1 MNTKYS
7 LPRPPANTP
16 NLYATE
22 DGGDAYEQ
30 LVYAHYFIG
39 SADWFVLEYSKDED
53 VVFCWAEL
61 VPNCGE
67 LGYTSLKELEELSV
81 NQRLIASKNIV
92 LEFPIRVEKEINWTP
107 RTLRECLKNR

>member
-1 MNTKYS
+1 MNIKYS

-22 DGGDAYEQ
+22 DNGDAYEK

-61 VPNCGE
+61 VPDCGE
-67 LGYTSLKELEELSV
+67 LGYTSLVELEELV
-81 NQRLIASKNIV
+81 VKQRLISKNGV
-92 LEFPIRVEKEINWTP
+92 MEFPIHVEQEINWKP

>member
-16 NLYATE
+16 SLYATE
-22 DGGDAYEQ
+22 DDGDAYEK

-53 VVFCWAEL
+53 VIFCWAEI
-61 VPNCGE
+61 VPNGGK
-67 LGYTSLKELEELSV
+67 LGYTSLEELEELV
-81 NQRLIASKNIV
+81 IKQRLISPNGV
-92 LEFPIRVEKEINWTP
+92 MEFPIHVEQETNWKP
-107 RTLRECLKNR
+107 RTLRECIKNR

>member
-22 DGGDAYEQ
+22 DDGDAYEK
-30 LVYAHYFIG
+30 LVYAHYLIG

-53 VVFCWAEL
+53 LVFCWSEI
-61 VPNCGE
+61 VPDCGE
-67 LGYTSLKELEELSV
+67 LGYTSLKELEKISV
-81 NQRLIASKNIV
+81 NQRMIASENIV
-92 LEFPIRVEKEINWTP
+92 LEYPVWVESELNWTP
-107 RTLRECLKNR
+107 RTLRECLKSR

>member
-16 NLYATE
+16 TLYATE
-22 DGGDAYEQ
+22 DEGDAYEK

-53 VVFCWAEL
+53 VMFCWAEI
-61 VPNCGE
+61 VPNGGE
-67 LGYTSLKELEELSV
+67 LGYTSLEELEELV
-81 NQRLIASKNIV
+81 IKQRLISPNGV
-92 LEFPIRVEKEINWTP
+92 MEFPIHVEQETNWKP
-107 RTLRECLKNR
+107 RTLRECIKHR

>member
-22 DGGDAYEQ
+22 DEGDAYDK

-61 VPNCGE
+61 LPDCGE
-67 LGYTSLKELEELSV
+67 LGYTSLKELEELIV
-81 NQRLIASKNIV
+81 NQRLVSSNGVIEI
-92 LEFPIRVEKEINWTP
+92 PIHVEKESNWTP
-107 RTLRECLKNR
+107 RTLRECIKNR